1 MCVCVCVLMDG
12 SKTRCKKSF
21 IFIFLSGR
29 FRGRRVGETVLAARV
44 PMAGQGPDCAD
55 GTSRV
60 EFDDG

>member
-1 MCVCVCVLMDG
+1 MGVRRG
-12 SKTRCKKSF
+12 AKSLLFYIIF

-44 PMAGQGPDCAD
+44 PMAGQEPDCAD
-55 GTSRV
+55 GTFRV

>member
-1 MCVCVCVLMDG
+1 MQKV
-12 SKTRCKKSF
+12 F
-21 IFIFLSGR
+21 YFFFLSGR

-44 PMAGQGPDCAD
+44 PMAGQEPDCAD

>member
-1 MCVCVCVLMDG
+1 MGVRQG
-12 SKTRCKKSF
+12 AKSLLFYF

-44 PMAGQGPDCAD
+44 PMAGQEPDCAD